1 MLSCYL
7 RSMETLQSAPDPKDL
22 TLSIDERCELIVWAA
37 DSMYRILPIFEKQ
50 YPADPRL
57 RQGLA
62 AVAEFNRGAL
72 SVGTM
77 RQHAL
82 LCHATARDCETP
94 SAQAVA
100 RACGHA
106 IAIAHMG
113 AHARNIERYTRK
125 VLSGKPLTEEL
136 EWQRSHIPARFFSYV
151 FAR

>member
-22 TLSIDERCELIVWAA
+22 TLSIDERRELIVWAA
-37 DSMYRILPIFEKQ
+37 DCMYRILPIFEKQ

-94 SAQAVA
+94 SAQAV
-100 RACGHA
+100 
-106 IAIAHMG
+106 
-113 AHARNIERYTRK
+113 
-125 VLSGKPLTEEL
+125 L
-136 EWQRSHIPARFFSYV
+136 EPADMRLP
-151 FAR
+151 

>member
-1 MLSCYL
+1 MRAHMLSCYL

-22 TLSIDERCELIVWAA
+22 TLSIDERRELIVWAA
-37 DSMYRILPIFEKQ
+37 DCMYRILPIFEEQ

-106 IAIAHMG
+106 IAIAQYCVHG
-113 AHARNIERYTRK
+113 HPYGLWQSHVRRLLLRLGTVRPR
-125 VLSGKPLTEEL
+125 LHKP
-136 EWQRSHIPARFFSYV
+136 
-151 FAR
+151 